1 MTKPES
7 KKVASVYCKASKA
20 LSSISEYQLAQKVCD
35 RGIVLFPNDPDL
47 HSLRG
52 NILIN
57 LFNVAKEQ
65 KYLSEALYSF
75 EKSLSLNPNDYMSAL
90 TAAKI
95 YIKRAA
101 FPKARKKLDMLLA
114 NSPGDSKVTDLL
126 NLIKEKDKVIEKT
139 KTEKPQLLLD
149 PLEEIDEQ
157 TTIPS
162 ENYDS
167 MVSHLNIFKKIQGLE
182 MILLADFYGVVLKCI
197 TKSKLD
203 ANRYGIT
210 ISNIYR
216 TSQNA
221 ISNTGLG
228 TFKFGALTSPGRH
241 NYIVAIDNAI
251 LTIVVKQDADHKAI
265 EKMIHL
271 YLSQISS

>member
-1 MTKPES
+1 MKSES
-7 KKVASVYCKASKA
+7 KKIASIYCKASKA
-20 LSSISEYQLAQKVCD
+20 LSSIAEYELAQKICE
-35 RGIVLFPNDPDL
+35 RGIELFPNDPNL

-52 NILIN
+52 NILVRI
-57 LFNVAKEQ
+57 FNVAKEQ

-75 EKSLSLNPNDYMSAL
+75 EKSLSINPNDYMSAL

-101 FPKARKKLDMLLA
+101 FPKAREKLDMLLD
-114 NSPGDSKVTDLL
+114 NSPRDPKATDLL
-126 NLIKEKDKVIEKT
+126 NLIKVKDKVIDKP
-139 KTEKPQLLLD
+139 KTEKSQ
-149 PLEEIDEQ
+149 PLFEPFGEVDEQ
-157 TTIPS
+157 TTIAS
-162 ENYDS
+162 EDYDS
-167 MVSHLNIFKKIQGLE
+167 LISHLHIFNKIQGIE
-182 MILLADFYGVVLKCI
+182 MILLADIYGDVLKCI
-197 TKSKLD
+197 NKARLD

-228 TFKFGALTSPGRH
+228 TFKFGVLTSPGRH
-241 NYIVAIDNAI
+241 NYIVHVYNAI
-251 LTIVVKQDADHKAI
+251 LTIVAKQDVDHKEI

-271 YLSQISS
+271 YLAKISS